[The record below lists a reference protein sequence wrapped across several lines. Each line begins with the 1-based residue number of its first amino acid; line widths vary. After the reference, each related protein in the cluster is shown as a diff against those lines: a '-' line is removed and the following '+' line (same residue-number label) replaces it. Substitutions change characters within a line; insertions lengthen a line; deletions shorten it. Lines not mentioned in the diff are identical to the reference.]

1 VEFLLSKSFE
11 TYTQKQL
18 EDTKG
23 VIRSHNSK
31 NRQYN
36 GPKKNIKGRT
46 SLISNFATFSVL
58 ELCPLIY
65 LIGLKRGHP
74 YPMYTFP
81 ELRLGGDSSDEVA
94 LWMLTLLCSSAK
106 REVEVALKFYQVAL
120 LILTVKKHR
129 YIFTTKFPFFKPP
142 L

>member
-1 VEFLLSKSFE
+1 LSKSFE

-36 GPKKNIKGRT
+36 GSKKNIKGRT

-74 YPMYTFP
+74 YPMYTF
-81 ELRLGGDSSDEVA
+81 LHFV
-94 LWMLTLLCSSAK
+94 
-106 REVEVALKFYQVAL
+106 
-120 LILTVKKHR
+120 
-129 YIFTTKFPFFKPP
+129 
-142 L
+142 

>member
-1 VEFLLSKSFE
+1 LSKSFE

-18 EDTKG
+18 EDTNG

-65 LIGLKRGHP
+65 LIGFNVHYFVDRFCP
-74 YPMYTFP
+74 CVP
-81 ELRLGGDSSDEVA
+81 
-94 LWMLTLLCSSAK
+94 LLLAIVLS
-106 REVEVALKFYQVAL
+106 L
-120 LILTVKKHR
+120 LIR
-129 YIFTTKFPFFKPP
+129 FSDFEFPFWYLQNILKLLRVLVISDFKSNEM
-142 L
+142 

>member
-1 VEFLLSKSFE
+1 VKFLLSKSFE

-23 VIRSHNSK
+23 VLIRSHNSK

-36 GPKKNIKGRT
+36 EPKKNIKERT

-65 LIGLKRGHP
+65 LIGKGSFKDNSTQVSL
-74 YPMYTFP
+74 F
-81 ELRLGGDSSDEVA
+81 
-94 LWMLTLLCSSAK
+94 
-106 REVEVALKFYQVAL
+106 KFVISEQM
-120 LILTVKKHR
+120 
-129 YIFTTKFPFFKPP
+129 
-142 L
+142 